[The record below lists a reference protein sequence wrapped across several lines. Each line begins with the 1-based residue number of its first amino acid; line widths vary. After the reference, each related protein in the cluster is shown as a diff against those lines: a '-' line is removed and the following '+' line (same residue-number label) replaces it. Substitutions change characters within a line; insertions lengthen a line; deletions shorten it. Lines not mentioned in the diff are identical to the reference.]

1 MAQKETTKKQKSHN
15 KREAAK
21 LDRTSGGR
29 SDSDVELCFDIS
41 LPFFLFFFITT
52 PDQTCKQSGLCVSS
66 HMALKC
72 RRTSLS
78 VLVFPEAL

>member
-41 LPFFLFFFITT
+41 LPFFFLFFYH
-52 PDQTCKQSGLCVSS
+52 DSRANMQTIWTVCFQSHGPEVQENQ
-66 HMALKC
+66 
-72 RRTSLS
+72 
-78 VLVFPEAL
+78 LVCPGIS